1 MAVTDIFT
9 LDEYIDHVKVS
20 GSLTEENREYIDVRD
35 LQVIIDLAK
44 REYGKNDTISRGTAE
59 TQRTDRG

>member
-1 MAVTDIFT
+1 MAVTGIFT

-44 REYGKNDTISRGTAE
+44 REYGKNDTISRRTAE

>member
-1 MAVTDIFT
+1 MAVTDNFT

-44 REYGKNDTISRGTAE
+44 CEDGKNDIISRGTAE

>member
-1 MAVTDIFT
+1 MAVTDNFT
-9 LDEYIDHVKVS
+9 LDEYIAHVKVS

-35 LQVIIDLAK
+35 LQVIIELAK

-59 TQRTDRG
+59 TQREDRG